1 MTPEGA
7 NMNAMLLNLSSN
19 LRNLMNREEG
29 QGMVEYGL
37 IVALISLGLVALL
50 TGVEQSLGTIFSQIS
65 STLASAA

>member
-1 MTPEGA
+1 
-7 NMNAMLLNLSSN
+7 MNAMLLKLYMKSQ
-19 LRNLMNREEG
+19 NLMNHEEG

-50 TGVEQSLGTIFSQIS
+50 TGVEQSLGTIFSKIS